1 MLRYGLPKILCW
13 LVFNN
18 LVQARVISEETT
30 TTENLLLSDCLSS
43 VHVYR
48 TFLDYWSGIA
58 WPTVCIAIPG
68 QVVLCCVRQQPDH
81 NPVSSTPLLYFLPWV
96 LALVSLSNELLNYK
110 LNIPFF
116 IQVLLFIVF
125 YFCIRN
131 LARISVYVGMLN
143 RILLCLQT
151 HLLCTWL
158 QWSVC
163 VVGNV

>member
-110 LNIPFF
+110 LNIPFLFKFFCSLCF
-116 IQVLLFIVF
+116 ISASETLLEFL
-125 YFCIRN
+125 Y
-131 LARISVYVGMLN
+131 MLECWTGYCYAYKHTCYAHDCSG
-143 RILLCLQT
+143 LF
-151 HLLCTWL
+151 
-158 QWSVC
+158 V
-163 VVGNV
+163 